1 MGTNKLSAGMLLPV
15 LLFLSIAGCDE
26 DTSGSLVSQPD
37 QVALSNLF
45 IDGINDRTQ
54 NFTIYA
60 ATGGNIAGE
69 KGTIVKF
76 GGNAFQ
82 KLNGDAVNGSVDVK
96 LIEIYDR
103 STMLLTKR
111 PTNGKNEDN
120 KVEMLA
126 SGGEFYV
133 NATQD
138 GIQLKL
144 VSGYTIVAPTSNTG
158 EIDQD
163 MRMFSGVENCVGDD
177 CDVTWEENKDRGIE
191 IGEFQTTGGFQTAYY
206 VFQNHFGW
214 TNIDRWFND
223 PRPKTTVYIDVPE
236 GFDNSNCAV
245 FIAYEGEPTA
255 LGRFDRYDESSKMF
269 TEHYGLVPIGIKIH
283 VILISVIDDVV
294 HYAVQSATVTEDHVV
309 TIAGVESITEEELID
324 LIDELP

>member
-1 MGTNKLSAGMLLPV
+1 MLLPV
-15 LLFLSIAGCDE
+15 LLCLSIAGCDE
-26 DTSGSLVSQPD
+26 SGDSHGPQPD
-37 QVALSNLF
+37 NEALQNLF
-45 IDGINDRTQ
+45 VDGTSERTQ
-54 NFTIYA
+54 HFTINA
-60 ATGGNIAGE
+60 ATGGNITAA

-76 GGNAFQ
+76 GTNAFK
-82 KLNGDAVNGSVDVK
+82 KLNGDAVAGSVDIK

-111 PTNGKNEDN
+111 HTNGKNDDD
-120 KVEMLA
+120 KIDVLI

-138 GIQLKL
+138 GMQLQPA
-144 VSGYTIVAPTSNTG
+144 SGYTIVAPTKNTD

-163 MRMFSGVENCVGDD
+163 MRMFTGAEKCVGDD

-191 IGEFQTTGGFQTAYY
+191 IGEFQTTGGFQTAYFC
-206 VFQNHFGW
+206 FQSHFGW

-223 PRPKTTVYIDVPE
+223 PRQKTTIFIDVPE
-236 GFDNSNCAV
+236 GFNNSNCAV

-269 TEHYGLVPIGIKIH
+269 TEHYGLVPVGIKIH
-283 VILISVIDDVV
+283 VILISVIDEVI

-309 TIAGVESITEEELID
+309 TIDHVESITEEALID

>member
-1 MGTNKLSAGMLLPV
+1 MRTNKLAAGMLMPV
-15 LLFLSIAGCDE
+15 LLCIAIAGCD
-26 DTSGSLVSQPD
+26 DSGDSMGPQPD
-37 QVALSNLF
+37 KEALGKLF
-45 IDGINDRTQ
+45 IDGVSERTQ
-54 NFTIYA
+54 HFTLSA
-60 ATGGNIAGE
+60 ATGGNITAA

-76 GGNAFQ
+76 GSNAFQ
-82 KLNGDAVNGSVDVK
+82 KLNGDPVTGSVDIK

-111 PTNGKNEDN
+111 HTNGKNDDN
-120 KVEMLA
+120 KIDVLI

-138 GIQLKL
+138 GMQLKPA
-144 VSGYTIVAPTSNTG
+144 SGYTIVAPTKNTG

-163 MRMFSGVENCVGDD
+163 MRLFTGAETCVGDD
-177 CDVTWEENKDRGIE
+177 CDVIWEENKDRGIE
-191 IGEFQTTGGFQTAYY
+191 IGEFQTTGGFQTAYFC
-206 VFQNHFGW
+206 FQSHFGW

-223 PRPKTTVYIDVPE
+223 PRQKTTIFVDVPE
-236 GFDNSNCAV
+236 GFDNSNCVV

-283 VILISVIDDVV
+283 VILISIVDEVI
-294 HYAVQSATVTEDHVV
+294 HYAVQSSTVTEDHVV
-309 TIAGVESITEEELID
+309 TIDDVESISEEALID